1 MEGGTAPAQVLAGS
15 AVAAAS
21 STASPAPPT
30 ELERLA
36 ARAAADPL
44 DWPSWNALLVAAD
57 KDGALETIRTVYSG
71 FLSRFPFCFGF
82 WKKWA
87 EHEVKKASSEA
98 EGVRNCISVFE
109 RGVVAA
115 APSVELWVA
124 YIAFLV
130 RQVESARPE
139 VAEGNAPLT
148 QSAIGPDDV
157 RR

>member
-1 MEGGTAPAQVLAGS
+1 MEGGTAPAQVPAGS
-15 AVAAAS
+15 AVTAAS
-21 STASPAPPT
+21 LSATPAPPT

-36 ARAAADPL
+36 TRAAADPL
-44 DWPSWNALLVAAD
+44 DWPSWNALLVAAE

-130 RQVESARPE
+130 RQVEPARPE
-139 VAEGNAPLT
+139 GAEGEAPPV